1 MQWSIAIS
9 LPMAAIAVFLI
20 AMAPVMLGQDHND
33 SAVWALS
40 LTIVWCAGLLLQA
53 VLTQILFSVGRPLRD
68 LARRDFRPAMLGRRP
83 GPLASNDDSSGHSVT
98 LTAGGVWIAV
108 PSIQQSLRY
117 QPIADP
123 YDLFVED
130 DGLDSSGFT
139 GHYGS
144 AKSSILESF
153 SGVSRVLALW
163 SAQSMAL
170 GLAALA
176 CLLLDRWTHGAF
188 VTDAVESA
196 TSAVDG
202 SGAWIASIDR
212 PWIAAAWMFCLQG
225 FWQLLPV
232 PQSLGRVGWS
242 SVIGLFASVD
252 EEATSEIMRANHAV
266 RSVRWWIIGFAVL
279 TLIGG
284 VIAIRA
290 SDISSQAGGRAFP
303 AFAGIT
309 LLAMWL
315 VASTRGE
322 DLFASQLTIAENGET
337 GVMRARY
344 GIGPVL
350 LRRKQRRLEKER
362 LRRLR
367 ETAQRERSEAS
378 DATRADEILQR
389 LHSDGPASLSE
400 EERQILGRVSEAIR
414 RERERDAQ

>member
-1 MQWSIAIS
+1 
-9 LPMAAIAVFLI
+9 
-20 AMAPVMLGQDHND
+20 MLGQDHNET
-33 SAVWALS
+33 AVWALS
-40 LTIVWCAGLLLQA
+40 LTIVWCAGLLLQS

-68 LARRDFRPAMLGRRP
+68 LARRDLRPAMLGRRP
-83 GPLASNDDSSGHSVT
+83 EPVASTDDASGHSVT
-98 LTAGGVWIAV
+98 LTVGGVWVAV

-117 QPIADP
+117 QPSVDP

-130 DGLDSSGFT
+130 DGLGTGLVGTGLGGTGRAVAGRGLTGRGETGFA
-139 GHYGS
+139 GHYENS
-144 AKSSILESF
+144 KSSILESF

-163 SAQSMAL
+163 SAQLMAL

-176 CLLLDRWTHGAF
+176 CLLLDRWTQGPFVSGA
-188 VTDAVESA
+188 VDSG

-242 SVIGLFASVD
+242 SVIGLFANVD
-252 EEATSEIMRANHAV
+252 DDAASEIMRANHAV
-266 RSVRWWIIGFAVL
+266 RSVRWGIIGFAVL
-279 TLIGG
+279 TLVGG

-309 LLAMWL
+309 LLALWL

-344 GIGPVL
+344 GIGAIL
-350 LRRKQRRLEKER
+350 LRRKQRRVEKER
-362 LRRLR
+362 LRLLR
-367 ETAQRERSEAS
+367 ETAQRERSEAT
-378 DATRADEILQR
+378 DAARADEILQR
-389 LHSDGPASLSE
+389 LHSDGPGSLSE